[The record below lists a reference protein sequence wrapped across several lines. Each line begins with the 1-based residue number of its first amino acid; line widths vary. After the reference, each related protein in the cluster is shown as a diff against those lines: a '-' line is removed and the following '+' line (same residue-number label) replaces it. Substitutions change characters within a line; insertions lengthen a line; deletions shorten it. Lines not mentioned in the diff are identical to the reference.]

1 MSTELK
7 SKDDTTDFN
16 QGCIRLRSVQLM
28 SRYLLFVEE
37 YDTNRYRMKVSF
49 SYYSSKTIVWCS
61 KKQLNTHFVINR

>member
-7 SKDDTTDFN
+7 PKDDTTDFN
-16 QGCIRLRSVQLM
+16 QVALGLGLCSLGLG
-28 SRYLLFVEE
+28 FVEE